1 MRGGGGGGA
10 VLREDEM
17 FVKNLSGQMRHCGS
31 LPSHERSHNPDKE
44 TRVRREREEAND
56 CEEEEEEEEEVIV
69 SLWPCATNIN
79 TWVLVYLCSVA
90 FCRGVGSLL
99 EK

>member
-10 VLREDEM
+10 VLPEEEM

-44 TRVRREREEAND
+44 TRVRGEREEAND
-56 CEEEEEEEEEVIV
+56 CEEEEEEEEVMV
-69 SLWPCATNIN
+69 SLWPCATKIN
-79 TWVLVYLCSVA
+79 TWVLVYLCSMA
-90 FCRGVGSLL
+90 FCRGVGLVL
-99 EK
+99 NE